1 MKTPEEMVQELESAI
16 ECGKAPEFQVVSYQ
30 TVNGG
35 NLEGEPQITVKLVL
49 LLDGQ
54 QVEKT
59 AGQQVSRT
67 RRIHG
72 FGGRLGTIDL
82 IERAYRE
89 ALAERWPEIRE
100 LLNEFN
106 TPGYS
111 VVAMGLSTGPE
122 GSEHH
127 VQVSMQVMNGRTHG
141 GIVNE
146 GVDTIQEVVRTY
158 KTAFHW
164 LAWRLLRRVRGEAR
178 ARN

>member
-1 MKTPEEMVQELESAI
+1 MTSEKMVQELESAI
-16 ECGKAPEFQVVSYQ
+16 RSGKAPEFEVMSYQ

-35 NLEGEPQITVKLVL
+35 DLEGEPQITVELVL
-49 LLDGQ
+49 VLDGQ
-54 QVEKT
+54 QVKKNV
-59 AGQQVSRT
+59 GRQVSRT
-67 RRIHG
+67 RHVHG
-72 FGGRLGTIDL
+72 YIGRLGTIDL

-89 ALAERWPEIRE
+89 ALAERWPEIKD
-100 LLNEFN
+100 LLLEFN

-111 VVAMGLSTGPE
+111 VVAMGLSSGPE

-127 VQVSMQVMNGRTHG
+127 VQVSMQVVNGRSHG

-158 KTAFHW
+158 KMAFHW
-164 LAWRLLRRVRGEAR
+164 LAWRLLRRMRGEAR